1 MYKVGRLMRVQ
12 KRNGNLEDVSFDKIL
27 TRINSL
33 AYGEEFN
40 HKLDIDTTK
49 VAQKVIQEI
58 FDGVKTSELDILTSE
73 IAIAMYSINPQ
84 YATLASRILVS
95 NHHKNTHNTFSQ
107 KVEELYTF
115 EKPLL
120 NKNFYDLVQANK
132 ELIDSKI
139 DYSKDYLFD
148 FFGLK
153 TLEKSYLYKIKN
165 VIIERPQDMIM
176 RVCLSIH
183 RHDLDKAFES
193 YDYMSEHYFTHATPT
208 LFNAGSNREQFA
220 SCFLLSM
227 KEDSIDGIYKTLKD
241 CALISQHSGGIG
253 LHIHNVRAK
262 DSFIAG
268 TNGKS
273 NGIVPMLRVF
283 NDTARYV
290 DQCVTPET
298 IIYTTEGPKQI
309 QDCEYGKTRIFTTEG
324 PEVIGNVLEHSYE
337 GDIYEID
344 TMHSLEPLKIT
355 DEHPVYCLKDQKRGL
370 NYSVIKNRLEKELIK
385 PTWES
390 VKDLTE
396 DDLLLLQIPTY
407 ENDDETISEEDCY
420 MYGLILGDGCMYP
433 SSTHCYLSLHS
444 ETKKHII
451 DSATNYLTRK
461 CVDNYCVV
469 EELTTRVYWKK
480 NTQLVFRHCDI
491 YDINKEKHIT
501 EKWINLPLKKAK
513 HIIRG
518 LIDTDGCRG
527 KELVFDSTSRNL
539 IESIRYLLL
548 RMGIPTSGYI
558 RDRRGESHIS
568 KHGDRIENKKIAY
581 TLRIPKTDEI
591 CELLNIE
598 KGTFTKYFTFDRY
611 IATRIKSIKQSQ
623 YEGIL
628 YDLQMKETHN
638 YMLHN
643 CIVHN
648 GGGKRNGSFAMYL
661 EPWHADIFEFLE
673 LRKNHGNELERARD
687 LFYALWI
694 PDLFMEK
701 VEKDEEWHLFCPNEA
716 VNLSD
721 YYGED
726 FVHKYDS
733 LVQQGLY
740 REIVSARKLWSA
752 ILTSQIETGT
762 PYLLYKDACNSKS
775 NQKNLGVIKSSNLC
789 TEIMEYSDKDE
800 TAVCNLASISLKKFV
815 VPKDK
820 TDLILRIYSKPG
832 CIYCDMAEK
841 YCLRYDIH
849 YEKLSYEQLSLVQ
862 DKLHG
867 VKFPQIYRIDKNKF
881 QHIGGYTELEEYL
894 RPSFDYDK
902 LVDVTRI
909 VTRNLNNIIDYNYY
923 PTPET
928 KRSNMRHRPI
938 GLGVQ
943 GLANVFFEF
952 GIPFESDLA
961 KELNEKIFE
970 SIYYGAMLESMNLAK
985 ERETKIKI
993 LKTGMK
999 QSQETGLTEF
1009 VSSDILLSL
1018 QKEVNYIQEEM
1029 DREQYLGAYSTFM
1042 GSPLQQGSFQHNLWG
1057 HQSSDRYDWSGLMND
1072 IQRYGVRNSLLVAP
1086 MPTASTAQILGNYE
1100 CFEPVM
1106 SNIYTRRVLAGDY
1119 MVLNEYL
1126 VNDLISLDLWSR
1138 DMKDKIIQNDGSIQA
1153 IDEIPNHF
1161 KARYKTVWE
1170 MKQKNIIDMAADRGK
1185 YICQSQSMNLFVSS
1199 PSTKI
1204 LTSMHFYSWKKGL
1217 KTGIYYLRTRPSSKA
1232 IQFTVK
1238 PEICEACTG

>member
-1 MYKVGRLMRVQ
+1 MYKSGIMRVQ
-12 KRNGNLEDVSFDKIL
+12 KRNGSYEDVSFDKIL
-27 TRINSL
+27 ARINSL
-33 AYGEEFN
+33 AFGEEFDQ
-40 HKLDIDTTK
+40 KLNIDTTK
-49 VAQKVIQEI
+49 IAQKVIQEI
-58 FDGVKTSELDILTSE
+58 FDGVKTSELDRLTSE
-73 IAIAMYSINPQ
+73 TAIAMYSNNPQ
-84 YATLASRILVS
+84 YSILASRIVVS
-95 NHHKNTHNTFSQ
+95 NHHKNTHNTFSE
-107 KVEELYTF
+107 KIEELYNF
-115 EKPLL
+115 EKPLI
-120 NKNFYDLVQANK
+120 NKKFYELVMKNK
-132 ELIDSKI
+132 ELINEKI

-165 VIIERPQDMIM
+165 KIIERPQDMIM

-183 RHDLDKAFES
+183 RNNLDKAFES
-193 YDYMSEHYFTHATPT
+193 YDYMSDHYFTHATPT

-227 KEDSIDGIYKTLKD
+227 KEDSIDGIYKTLND

-290 DQCVTPET
+290 DQ
-298 IIYTTEGPKQI
+298 
-309 QDCEYGKTRIFTTEG
+309 
-324 PEVIGNVLEHSYE
+324 
-337 GDIYEID
+337 
-344 TMHSLEPLKIT
+344 
-355 DEHPVYCLKDQKRGL
+355 
-370 NYSVIKNRLEKELIK
+370 
-385 PTWES
+385 
-390 VKDLTE
+390 
-396 DDLLLLQIPTY
+396 
-407 ENDDETISEEDCY
+407 
-420 MYGLILGDGCMYP
+420 
-433 SSTHCYLSLHS
+433 
-444 ETKKHII
+444 
-451 DSATNYLTRK
+451 
-461 CVDNYCVV
+461 
-469 EELTTRVYWKK
+469 
-480 NTQLVFRHCDI
+480 
-491 YDINKEKHIT
+491 
-501 EKWINLPLKKAK
+501 
-513 HIIRG
+513 
-518 LIDTDGCRG
+518 
-527 KELVFDSTSRNL
+527 
-539 IESIRYLLL
+539 
-548 RMGIPTSGYI
+548 
-558 RDRRGESHIS
+558 
-568 KHGDRIENKKIAY
+568 
-581 TLRIPKTDEI
+581 
-591 CELLNIE
+591 
-598 KGTFTKYFTFDRY
+598 
-611 IATRIKSIKQSQ
+611 
-623 YEGIL
+623 
-628 YDLQMKETHN
+628 
-638 YMLHN
+638 
-643 CIVHN
+643 
-648 GGGKRNGSFAMYL
+648 GGGKRNGSFAIYL

-701 VEKDEEWHLFCPNEA
+701 VEKDEEWFLFCPNEA
-716 VNLSD
+716 CNLSD
-721 YYGED
+721 YYGDE
-726 FVHKYDS
+726 FVHKFDS

-740 REIVSARKLWSA
+740 RKKINARELWSA

-775 NQKNLGVIKSSNLC
+775 NQQNLGVIKSSNLC

-815 VPKDK
+815 VPKD
-820 TDLILRIYSKPG
+820 TTNLVFRVYSKPY

-841 YCLRYDIH
+841 YLIRNNIH
-849 YEKLSYEQLSLVQ
+849 YEKLSHEQLSLVQ
-862 DKLHG
+862 DQLHG
-867 VKFPQIYRIDKNKF
+867 VKFPQIYRIDENKF

-894 RPSFDYDK
+894 RPDFDYGK

-923 PTPET
+923 PTTET
-928 KRSNMRHRPI
+928 RRSNMRHRPI

-970 SIYYGAMLESMNLAK
+970 SIYYGSMLESMELAK
-985 ERETKIKI
+985 EREYNMKII
-993 LKTGMK
+993 KTGME
-999 QSQETGLTEF
+999 QSQDTGLTHF
-1009 VSSDILLSL
+1009 VSSDVLFQI
-1018 QKEVNYIQEEM
+1018 QKDTPYIQEEM
-1029 DREQYLGAYSTFM
+1029 DREQFLGSYSSFV
-1042 GSPLQQGSFQHNLWG
+1042 GSPLHQGKFQHNLWG
-1057 HQSSDRYDWSGLMND
+1057 HGSSNRYDWSGLMND
-1072 IQRYGVRNSLLVAP
+1072 IQKYGVRNSLLVAP

-1119 MVLNEYL
+1119 MVINEYL
-1126 VNDLISLDLWSR
+1126 VNDLISLGLWSR
-1138 DMKDKIIQNDGSIQA
+1138 EMKDKIIQNDGSIQA

-1161 KARYKTVWE
+1161 KARYRTVWE

-1238 PEICEACTG
+1238 PETCEACSG